1 MTRHK
6 LIKTVQVH
14 WFTTIVHKSG
24 YPVLISMVVAMTMW
38 VITFVMMLMATTMWV
53 VALMMMLVIVMM
65 MVVAMVLML
74 VMVMVLLFNVAFHP
88 LDPRSR
94 SSYLFEVEEF
104 GIQYL
109 AKWHIAVIAVND
121 FSFGLDSTKNSTNMF
136 AFLIAHLRYLI

>member
-1 MTRHK
+1 
-6 LIKTVQVH
+6 
-14 WFTTIVHKSG
+14 
-24 YPVLISMVVAMTMW
+24 MVVAMTMW
-38 VITFVMMLMATTMWV
+38 VITFVMMLMAMTMWV

-94 SSYLFEVEEF
+94 SSYLFEVKEF

-109 AKWHIAVIAVND
+109 AKWHIAVITVND